1 MPRIKLLL
9 VPLKVGEILCESLP
23 QLTTQWLA
31 ILWTKI
37 GVIDANSNCSNCAE
51 LEKHEEMTNETLV
64 MQNISIVNI
73 SIIHNRFDLDELENK
88 TIFWPSI
95 FFANGSKDNQ
105 TEFSGDTISHNQ
117 FDVGAKSLEISFW
130 QTLSVTTST
139 LAIVSH
145 LTSMAVLRRRKYF
158 ISGQYPIAASVIP
171 LYLYVLSG
179 IGAMTTQFGF
189 FLADNSPTETISFYV
204 THSTV
209 MCWTCNILVGLFTA
223 LTLLSSCS
231 SRCRCWRFVPLIIHL
246 TLCGGAIISII
257 VIGIYGDKS
266 IVLSLKEQFA
276 IPIFGLHCL
285 FRVIHTIFGSLIMLS
300 KEILAH
306 IFSPVVFFI
315 VNCLRVILKCCPS
328 RWRVEID
335 ILLDRVLHVEKDET
349 QGRQDR
355 RVDGGDDEGRD
366 RSGEIYTVGES
377 RLEEGKVK
385 VNGDIQLENAADV
398 AQLREVSVEPMQQKS
413 THGAKLDSRC
423 TKIEEV
429 VINEDR
435 SVIYTVC

>member
-1 MPRIKLLL
+1 
-9 VPLKVGEILCESLP
+9 
-23 QLTTQWLA
+23 
-31 ILWTKI
+31 
-37 GVIDANSNCSNCAE
+37 
-51 LEKHEEMTNETLV
+51 
-64 MQNISIVNI
+64 
-73 SIIHNRFDLDELENK
+73 
-88 TIFWPSI
+88 
-95 FFANGSKDNQ
+95 
-105 TEFSGDTISHNQ
+105 
-117 FDVGAKSLEISFW
+117 
-130 QTLSVTTST
+130 
-139 LAIVSH
+139 
-145 LTSMAVLRRRKYF
+145 
-158 ISGQYPIAASVIP
+158 
-171 LYLYVLSG
+171 
-179 IGAMTTQFGF
+179 
-189 FLADNSPTETISFYV
+189 
-204 THSTV
+204 
-209 MCWTCNILVGLFTA
+209 
-223 LTLLSSCS
+223 
-231 SRCRCWRFVPLIIHL
+231 
-246 TLCGGAIISII
+246 
-257 VIGIYGDKS
+257 
-266 IVLSLKEQFA
+266 
-276 IPIFGLHCL
+276 
-285 FRVIHTIFGSLIMLS
+285 MLS